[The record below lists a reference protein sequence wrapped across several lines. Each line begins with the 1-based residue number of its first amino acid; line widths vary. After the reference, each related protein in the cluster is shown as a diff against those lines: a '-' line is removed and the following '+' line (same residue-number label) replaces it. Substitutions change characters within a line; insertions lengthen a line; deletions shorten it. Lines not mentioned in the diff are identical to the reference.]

1 MSIQSVSPSTESDK
15 SMPEFVT
22 RYRIIH
28 TSEDW
33 YWTGSLWGMIT
44 DARIYTER
52 ERNTQTLPHRRFWKL
67 VAATPIADVLKQ
79 TARRPLDRFIVAQA
93 IGQLLLSQ
101 HCREEDVK
109 LVRLNELSASES
121 KRFFDAGEFI
131 TNFVLSPD
139 RAQAAL
145 LALADTF
152 CSEGDPERLSIL
164 DASPRTQR
172 HFYELAVAGL
182 FALQD
187 NVKEVPSDWHYRD
200 QLARLL
206 DVIVPPTPEPHAQV
220 HAAFRGIV
228 NAFGGSKGGL

>member
-1 MSIQSVSPSTESDK
+1 MSQTIVSPSTESDK
-15 SMPEFVT
+15 SMPEFVA
-22 RYRIIH
+22 RYRIVH

-52 ERNTQTLPHRRFWKL
+52 ERNTETLPERGLWQL
-67 VAATPIADVLKQ
+67 VPTKPIADVLEKM
-79 TARRPLDRFIVAQA
+79 ARWPLDRSIVAQA
-93 IGQLLLSQ
+93 IAQLLLSQ
-101 HCREEDVK
+101 HCREEGVR
-109 LVRLNELSASES
+109 LVRLHEVSASAS
-121 KRFFDAGEFI
+121 KRFLDAGEFI

-139 RAQAAL
+139 RAQTAL

-152 CSEGDPERLSIL
+152 CIEGDPERLSIL

-182 FALQD
+182 FVLQD